1 MAKRKNTYTKHDL
14 RRKIESIE
22 MGLFNI
28 LERVATVERVFNDY
42 LEMHKDEDKFKE
54 FLNGKYKQPEHK
66 QSGRDTSPSV

>member
-28 LERVATVERVFNDY
+28 LERVATIERVFNDY
-42 LEMHKDEDKFKE
+42 LEMHKNEDEFKE
-54 FLNGKYKQPEHK
+54 FLNGKYKQPERK
-66 QSGRDTSPSV
+66 

>member
-14 RRKIESIE
+14 RRKIESME
-22 MGLFNI
+22 MGLFNL